1 MVRKDRSDWN
11 NNMGSAWAL
20 LGGYGQAHTY
30 LAEALSL
37 NPQSQAAHRNL
48 ASLLT
53 VEGRMSEASEHF
65 KAAEKLEG
73 LK

>member
-1 MVRKDRSDWN
+1 
-11 NNMGSAWAL
+11 
-20 LGGYGQAHTY
+20 